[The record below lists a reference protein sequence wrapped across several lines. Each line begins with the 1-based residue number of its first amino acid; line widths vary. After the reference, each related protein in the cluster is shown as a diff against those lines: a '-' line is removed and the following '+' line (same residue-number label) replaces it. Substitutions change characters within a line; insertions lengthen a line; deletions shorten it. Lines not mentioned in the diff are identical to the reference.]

1 MNNKIK
7 TYIAGPFFN
16 DVERERLEKLR
27 NYFNQEI
34 KRELYDPFFPM
45 DHSFPDCENMPN
57 LEWGK
62 KVFEYD
68 INKIKQS
75 ELVVAVYDT
84 QYSDSGTAWE
94 LGYAYALGIP
104 VILLCTD
111 LLADNSLM
119 TISAAN
125 TVYDFEKFIND
136 EYFDVNIIN
145 ELKCLQ

>member
-1 MNNKIK
+1 
-7 TYIAGPFFN
+7 
-16 DVERERLEKLR
+16 
-27 NYFNQEI
+27 
-34 KRELYDPFFPM
+34 M
-45 DHSFPDCENMPN
+45 DHSFPDCENISN

-62 KVFEYD
+62 MVFEYD

-75 ELVVAVYDT
+75 QLVVAIYDT

-136 EYFDVNIIN
+136 EFFDINIIN